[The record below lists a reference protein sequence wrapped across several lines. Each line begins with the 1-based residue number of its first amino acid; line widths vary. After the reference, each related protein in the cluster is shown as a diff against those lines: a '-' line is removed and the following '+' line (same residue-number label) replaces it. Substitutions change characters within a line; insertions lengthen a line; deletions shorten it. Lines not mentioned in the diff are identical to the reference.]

1 MSKRKKNN
9 KPTFNLAPYI
19 QDQPY
24 YLNPD
29 ACEYMW
35 REAII
40 ESVSELYEVI
50 PFTKTDM
57 VVIQALIDGL
67 VRCKEFQDY
76 NRLYRVFTLYA
87 TYRTT
92 AETLKRQP
100 DYVRGQLISLNNYLR
115 RFKDYLLWDDEK
127 GWKIFADERF
137 DNGYPMRVHITLNT
151 RDKAKALR
159 YQQQYRSKNGL
170 PCAFLSHED
179 EDLLSVARWV
189 ALDKNKAYSVSFV
202 TR

>member
-1 MSKRKKNN
+1 MKKNN

-29 ACEYMW
+29 ACEYLW

-67 VRCKEFQDY
+67 AVGCKEFQDY

-87 TYRTT
+87 DYRIT
-92 AETLKRQP
+92 AERLKLQP
-100 DYVRGQLISLNNYLR
+100 TDYVKGQLISLNNHQK
-115 RFKDYLLWDDEK
+115 RFKDYLLWNDEK
-127 GWKIFADERF
+127 GWEIFADERF
-137 DNGYPMRVHITLNT
+137 DNGYPMKVYITLNT
-151 RDKAKALR
+151 GDKAKALR

-170 PCAFLSHED
+170 PCAFLSHVD
-179 EDLLSVARWV
+179 EDLLSDTRWI
-189 ALDKNKAYSVSFV
+189 ALDPERSYSISVKNF
-202 TR
+202 